1 MLLAMMYTGDLSPTE
16 AHSML
21 LEKPNAVLID
31 CRTKAEWS
39 FVGLPD
45 VSGTRLVEWTTW
57 PTGAPNADFVAEAT
71 RGLDADQPIAVI
83 CRSGGRSAAAG
94 AALAAAGF
102 TQVFNVLEGF
112 EGDLDANGHRSG
124 GWRGAGL
131 PWRQS

>member
-1 MLLAMMYTGDLSPTE
+1 MTYAGDLTPVD
-16 AHSML
+16 AHNML
-21 LEKPNAVLID
+21 LEQPHAVLID

-39 FVGLPD
+39 FVGVPD
-45 VSGTRLVEWTTW
+45 IADTRLVEWTTW
-57 PTGAPNADFVAEAT
+57 PTGASNADFVAEAT
-71 RGLDADQPIAVI
+71 AGLEPDQPIVLL

-94 AALAAAGF
+94 HSLAAAGF

-112 EGDLDANGHRSG
+112 EGDLDANGQRRG